1 MLMAGGHQL
10 RRENGEKVPYLYEY
24 NTRKVTLKD
33 FVEKELINYFI
44 EQNERS
50 LSSLVDGFKT
60 AQRKIIYTCF
70 KLNDECETKVT
81 HLAGFTAKS
90 TAYKHGGRFL
100 MPLIIKLAQN
110 FRWIDL
116 SLILTEGDSAAYFIE
131 VGLDIVGRTKFGA
144 FPLHGKFLN
153 VRAATNGEIHGN
165 AEIKNLVKILGLEFG
180 KKYTTDDD
188 MNTLRYGKVL
198 IMTDQDHDGSHIKG
212 LFINFIHFL
221 WPTLLKMNFVQQFIT
236 PILKV
241 TKGTFKRPFYSELEY
256 EDWRQ
261 KTTNYR
267 SYNTKYY
274 KGLATSTSK
283 EAIEYFSDIDHHRI
297 DIEYNGKE
305 DDDAFNLAFNPEYIA
320 AKREWILKEMCTGM

>member
-1 MLMAGGHQL
+1 M
-10 RRENGEKVPYLYEY
+10 
-24 NTRKVTLKD
+24 
-33 FVEKELINYFI
+33 
-44 EQNERS
+44 
-50 LSSLVDGFKT
+50 
-60 AQRKIIYTCF
+60 
-70 KLNDECETKVT
+70 
-81 HLAGFTAKS
+81 
-90 TAYKHGGRFL
+90 
-100 MPLIIKLAQN
+100 
-110 FRWIDL
+110 

-274 KGLATSTSK
+274 KGIFFL
-283 EAIEYFSDIDHHRI
+283 
-297 DIEYNGKE
+297 
-305 DDDAFNLAFNPEYIA
+305 
-320 AKREWILKEMCTGM
+320 ILILYLMIC

>member
-1 MLMAGGHQL
+1 MSKGLASSTSVEAIEYFSDIQRHRIDFRYGGEEDDDAFDLAFNPENIEAKKQWIANVMEERRL

-110 FRWIDL
+110 F
-116 SLILTEGDSAAYFIE
+116 
-131 VGLDIVGRTKFGA
+131 VGSNNI
-144 FPLHGKFLN
+144 
-153 VRAATNGEIHGN
+153 
-165 AEIKNLVKILGLEFG
+165 NLLLPIGQFG
-180 KKYTTDDD
+180 KR
-188 MNTLRYGKVL
+188 LE
-198 IMTDQDHDGSHIKG
+198 
-212 LFINFIHFL
+212 
-221 WPTLLKMNFVQQFIT
+221 
-236 PILKV
+236 ILV
-241 TKGTFKRPFYSELEY
+241 
-256 EDWRQ
+256 
-261 KTTNYR
+261 
-267 SYNTKYY
+267 
-274 KGLATSTSK
+274 
-283 EAIEYFSDIDHHRI
+283 I
-297 DIEYNGKE
+297 
-305 DDDAFNLAFNPEYIA
+305 
-320 AKREWILKEMCTGM
+320 